1 MHSLE
6 QPFLHLE
13 WSSFPPVD
21 SNHDT
26 QIQSLKSCL
35 LDEEG
40 MQLDSP
46 SLEQARNQA
55 FQPFASKPSLGLGAG
70 DRTRTGGLDLGKVTI

>member
-6 QPFLHLE
+6 QSFLHLE

-26 QIQSLKSCL
+26 QIQGLKSCL

-40 MQLDSP
+40 MQLDSLSPESNPEP
-46 SLEQARNQA
+46 SVPALSVQALA
-55 FQPFASKPSLGLGAG
+55 W
-70 DRTRTGGLDLGKVTI
+70 TGSG

>member
-40 MQLDSP
+40 VQLDSLNPESNPGP
-46 SLEQARNQA
+46 SVPALRVQA
-55 FQPFASKPSLGLGAG
+55 L
-70 DRTRTGGLDLGKVTI
+70 TWTGSG

>member
-1 MHSLE
+1 MLPDPFQAVHSQE

-26 QIQSLKSCL
+26 QIQSLMSCL

-40 MQLDSP
+40 IVGWTRRAP
-46 SLEQARNQA
+46 
-55 FQPFASKPSLGLGAG
+55 SKPE
-70 DRTRTGGLDLGKVTI
+70 TGVPALSVQDLA